1 MPELICNGVRIDDSF
16 AEAFPMSGTG
26 ILITGP
32 NMKWARQAAQ
42 TMTGFATSVIGCG
55 CEAGIDY
62 EVSPQD
68 TPDGRPGVRAL
79 LFAMSSKDAEKQLVN
94 RLGQCVLTCPG
105 SAVYSTVPG
114 EFEIKVGDAIRQF
127 GDKWQM
133 SKFVDGRRY
142 WRVPVMD
149 GEFFCESK
157 VGLTKK
163 SVGGGNLL
171 VMGADWDSTM
181 RATEAGVAAVQAV
194 PDAIAP
200 FPGGIVRSGSK
211 VGSKYKGMGAS
222 TNDAYCPTLRGV
234 TKSALDADIGCVLE
248 IVIDGLTDA
257 AVSAAMRAGLKAII
271 ELGPDRGAKR
281 IGAGNYGGKLGPF
294 HYHLRELLP

>member
-1 MPELICNGVRIDDSF
+1 MPDIIRNGVTIDDNF

-26 ILITGP
+26 ILITAP
-32 NMKWARQAAQ
+32 NAKWARQAAL

-55 CEAGIDY
+55 CEAGIDR
-62 EVSPQD
+62 EVPPEE

-114 EFEIKVGDAIRQF
+114 EFEIKVGDALRQF

-133 SKFVDGRRY
+133 SKVVDDRRY

-149 GEFFCESK
+149 GEFFCEGK

-171 VMGADWDSTM
+171 IMGADWDKTSRSITFPVRALSTISG
-181 RATEAGVAAVQAV
+181 TSAGVTW
-194 PDAIAP
+194 
-200 FPGGIVRSGSK
+200 K
-211 VGSKYKGMGAS
+211 
-222 TNDAYCPTLRGV
+222 
-234 TKSALDADIGCVLE
+234 
-248 IVIDGLTDA
+248 
-257 AVSAAMRAGLKAII
+257 
-271 ELGPDRGAKR
+271 
-281 IGAGNYGGKLGPF
+281 
-294 HYHLRELLP
+294 